1 MKSYILVHQ
10 HEYGETVAI
19 VQSLKDLLSP
29 PLNADEVNEL
39 ARQAGFDFD
48 PDLNESILIHELRNL
63 EPITVFAKET
73 HRTSQQ
79 QQTSI

>member
-1 MKSYILVHQ
+1 MKPYILVHQ
-10 HEYGETVAI
+10 HEYVETVAI

-29 PLNADEVNEL
+29 SLNADEVNEL

>member
-1 MKSYILVHQ
+1 MKPYILVHQ

-29 PLNADEVNEL
+29 SLNADEVNEL